1 MANLLSASS
10 VANLQKNAPKWS
22 EFSGAGT
29 VLALSL
35 IILTVNYFFGFSP
48 RLSP

>member
-1 MANLLSASS
+1 MLNAENAVYVKKS
-10 VANLQKNAPKWS
+10 VANLQKNAPKGS

-35 IILTVNYFFGFSP
+35 S
-48 RLSP
+48 LS